1 VVVAAAQIEGPL
13 LAELERL
20 SRERKAIAEINRE
33 LGARA
38 AALGLVKPSYA
49 RVRQLVH
56 EARAAA
62 ESSAGD
68 DPSWGRL
75 LLEVDLRQRSPF
87 AIIDKLDGVPV
98 RQDGVMSR
106 KPRRPSS

>member
-62 ESSAGD
+62 ESSTPRGD
-68 DPSWGRL
+68 GSCSRSTCASGHRSRSSTSSTACPSART
-75 LLEVDLRQRSPF
+75 
-87 AIIDKLDGVPV
+87 A
-98 RQDGVMSR
+98 
-106 KPRRPSS
+106 